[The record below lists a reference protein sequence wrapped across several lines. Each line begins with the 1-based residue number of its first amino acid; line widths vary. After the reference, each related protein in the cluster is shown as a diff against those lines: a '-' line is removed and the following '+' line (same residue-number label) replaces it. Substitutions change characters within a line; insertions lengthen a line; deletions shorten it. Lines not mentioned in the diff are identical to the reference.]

1 MNCNDA
7 HTLIGPYLDGELSE
21 TQAAPLRRHLLACVG
36 CRTGVQEHKDLQRWF
51 VEPAAVAVPRG
62 FAARVAQAAF
72 APAPQATPAPQAP
85 AVRAP
90 AVLQPVAAAEPDNRL
105 LRYVLTL
112 TSVAAAAT
120 ILVVLAARDNRLP
133 QGDGLRAAERP
144 QISMDTALERLEALQ
159 RAEAAQVRTP

>member
-51 VEPAAVAVPRG
+51 VEPAVNAVPRG

-72 APAPQATPAPQAP
+72 APATSVAHAPQ

-90 AVLQPVAAAEPDNRL
+90 AVLVPAAAPEQDNRL

-133 QGDGLRAAERP
+133 DGDGLRAAERP

-159 RAEAAQVRTP
+159 RAEAAQVRKP

>member
-51 VEPAAVAVPRG
+51 VEPAANAVPRG

-72 APAPQATPAPQAP
+72 APATPVAHAPQ

-90 AVLQPVAAAEPDNRL
+90 SVLVPAAAPEQDNRL

-133 QGDGLRAAERP
+133 DGDGLRAAERP

-159 RAEAAQVRTP
+159 RAEAAQVRKP

>member
-1 MNCNDA
+1 VDRVVGYNPGFASRFPVKFTFSDYTEAQLKNIFLGM
-7 HTLIGPYLDGELSE
+7 LRKDGYALQTKRE
-21 TQAAPLRRHLLACVG
+21 C
-36 CRTGVQEHKDLQRWF
+36 GVSIASIL
-51 VEPAAVAVPRG
+51 
-62 FAARVAQAAF
+62 AARVAQAAF
-72 APAPQATPAPQAP
+72 APATPVAHAPQ

-90 AVLQPVAAAEPDNRL
+90 AVLVPAAAPEQDNRL

-133 QGDGLRAAERP
+133 DGDGLRAAERP

-159 RAEAAQVRTP
+159 RAEAAQVRKP

>member
-51 VEPAAVAVPRG
+51 VEPAV
-62 FAARVAQAAF
+62 
-72 APAPQATPAPQAP
+72 
-85 AVRAP
+85 
-90 AVLQPVAAAEPDNRL
+90 N
-105 LRYVLTL
+105 VLTL

-133 QGDGLRAAERP
+133 DGDGLRAAERP
-144 QISMDTALERLEALQ
+144 QISMDTARERLDALQ
-159 RAEAAQVRTP
+159 RAEAAQVRKP

>member
-72 APAPQATPAPQAP
+72 APQAP

-144 QISMDTALERLEALQ
+144 QMSMDTALERLEALQ